1 MQAWVAFSNDWL
13 LNDKVSFDG
22 INKLVY
28 VHPDVTSFNI
38 RSDLYTS
45 WVDWIALRDHLKY
58 KPVLRVSGLD
68 PIGGGVYT
76 GDVYFLINGWRLVC
90 DLTKVKITGV
100 LYSDDYDT
108 AYYDSN
114 LQPQYPATVAALVNT
129 VSTSGGSGGDAPT
142 VQQIRAEIDLNSTQL
157 QSIRSTVEQLP
168 DTQPAVPTANQVADA
183 VWSKSVA
190 SLGDKTTIGGY
201 LTKALLSIPKF
212 LGLK

>member
-1 MQAWVAFSNDWL
+1 MQVWVAFSQDWL

-22 INKLVY
+22 INKIVY
-28 VHPDVTSFNI
+28 VHPDVTTFNI
-38 RSDLYTS
+38 RTDLYTS
-45 WVDWIALRDHLKY
+45 WVDWVALRDHLKY
-58 KPVLRVSGLD
+58 KPMIRTTGLD
-68 PIGGGVYT
+68 PIGGGVFT

-108 AYYDSN
+108 AYYDNN
-114 LQPQYPATVAALVNT
+114 LQPQYPVTVAALVNT
-129 VSTSGGSGGDAPT
+129 VSTSGGGSGDAPT
-142 VQQIRAEIDLNSTQL
+142 VQQIRAEIDLNSSQL
-157 QSIRSTVEQLP
+157 QTIRSTVESIP
-168 DTQPAVPTANQVADA
+168 TTQPSTTQIADA
-183 VWSKSVA
+183 VWSKSVS